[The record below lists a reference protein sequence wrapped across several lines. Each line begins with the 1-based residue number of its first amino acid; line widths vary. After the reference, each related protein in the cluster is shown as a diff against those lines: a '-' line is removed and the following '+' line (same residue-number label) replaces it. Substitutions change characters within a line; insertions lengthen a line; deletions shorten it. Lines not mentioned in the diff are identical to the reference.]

1 MAKHNGRLIALVA
14 VIITSAAIGICVSPL
29 QTVTPAIAIN
39 GVELN
44 SERGNLIIMTNESD
58 THSSYSKE
66 WPNIHSN
73 IYSNIKTDFNTNISF
88 PEIQETAFIHPF
100 AVVIGNC
107 YIGKFVHV

>member
-1 MAKHNGRLIALVA
+1 
-14 VIITSAAIGICVSPL
+14 
-29 QTVTPAIAIN
+29 
-39 GVELN
+39 
-44 SERGNLIIMTNESD
+44 MTNESD

-66 WPNIHSN
+66 WPNIH
-73 IYSNIKTDFNTNISF
+73 SNIKTDFNTNISF

>member
-44 SERGNLIIMTNESD
+44 SLRG
-58 THSSYSKE
+58 
-66 WPNIHSN
+66 
-73 IYSNIKTDFNTNISF
+73 
-88 PEIQETAFIHPF
+88 
-100 AVVIGNC
+100 V
-107 YIGKFVHV
+107 

>member
-44 SERGNLIIMTNESD
+44 SLRGGNLIIMTNESD
-58 THSSYSKE
+58 THSSYNKE
-66 WPNIHSN
+66 WPNIH
-73 IYSNIKTDFNTNISF
+73 SNIKTDFNTNISF

>member
-44 SERGNLIIMTNESD
+44 SLRGGNLIIMTNESD

-73 IYSNIKTDFNTNISF
+73 IKQILIQTYRSQKFKKQLSF
-88 PEIQETAFIHPF
+88 ILLQ
-100 AVVIGNC
+100 
-107 YIGKFVHV
+107 

>member
-44 SERGNLIIMTNESD
+44 SLRGGNLIIMTNESD

-66 WPNIHSN
+66 WPNIH
-73 IYSNIKTDFNTNISF
+73 SNIKTDFNTNISF